1 MSRRAATTPASGLGP
16 AAAQVRD
23 RVLAEIGD
31 GSLAPGERLGGERD
45 LAEHYGVSRSTLR
58 AALDALETMGA
69 VRRLPG
75 RTGGTFVA
83 PRKVE
88 RDLTSLAGLPSYLR
102 RQGFSADARVLS
114 TTTVEAD
121 AETAVA
127 LDLPVGALVLEIVRV
142 RLADGEPISYER
154 ARFPAARFPG
164 MLDHGLGGS
173 LYELLQTQFEL
184 EPGEAEEQI
193 QIVGAGSAEAKV
205 LEVKRSTPLVAI
217 IRTAWDR
224 DGRPF
229 EHSHDLFRSDRV
241 RIVVRTPAGEST
253 ARGVAS
259 TIEVVA

>member
-1 MSRRAATTPASGLGP
+1 M
-16 AAAQVRD
+16 RD
-23 RVLAEIGD
+23 RILTEIAG
-31 GSLAPGERLGGERD
+31 GELAPGERLGGERD

-58 AALDALETMGA
+58 AALGALETMGA
-69 VRRLPG
+69 VRRQAG

-83 PRKVE
+83 ARKVE
-88 RDLTSLAGLPSYLR
+88 RDLRRMAGLPSYLR

-114 TTTVEAD
+114 TATVEAD
-121 AETAVA
+121 AETAAA

-154 ARFPAARFPG
+154 ARFPAARFAG

-173 LYELLQTQFEL
+173 LYDLLQSEFGVK
-184 EPGEAEEQI
+184 PGEAMEQI
-193 QIVGAGSAEAKV
+193 EIVGAGAAEAKV

-241 RIVVRTPAGEST
+241 RIVVRTPAGET
-253 ARGVAS
+253 AARGVAS